1 MKKLLQM
8 IVRWLKMTFSFNVKG
23 LTPQDANISTGGGG
37 ETPTG
42 GVLPKNIAGL
52 VMCLDGEINSRSG
65 IHDESINGMQNL
77 VYTPFVGNTSTKGVL
92 EELSGTP
99 TFTDKS
105 CKLGGTMFVPCYQQ
119 TALTFEFVG
128 SFDTNVFDNIIS
140 QQLFTNSIYVGGYQ
154 IFATSTGLNYQVF
167 NAYNNMR
174 KDIVYLISWE
184 PNKTYHIAITDNFAT
199 TGATKF
205 YINGEEVTTI
215 INQDKTDGTCTTMA
229 TNIGV
234 MGVHSTVAKSV
245 YPVDSNG
252 EGCFYGEYT
261 NINAY
266 RLWSRALNS
275 DEIKQNYL
283 QDKKRFG

>member
-1 MKKLLQM
+1 
-8 IVRWLKMTFSFNVKG
+8 MTFSFNVKG

-154 IFATSTGLNYQVF
+154 IFVTTDGLHYQLF
-167 NAYNNMR
+167 DYNNT
-174 KDIVYLISWE
+174 
-184 PNKTYHIAITDNFAT
+184 NKKHFHCAIPLEANKIYHFSITDDFTT
-199 TGATKF
+199 TGSTKF
-205 YINGEEVTTI
+205 YINGEEVSTLV
-215 INQDKTDGTCTTMA
+215 NKDETDGTCTTMA
-229 TNIGV
+229 TNIGI

>member
-65 IHDESINGMQNL
+65 VHDESINGMQNL
-77 VYTPFVGNTSTKGVL
+77 VYAPYVEKSSTTGCREV
-92 EELSGTP
+92 LSGTP

-128 SFDTNVFDNIIS
+128 SFDTNVFNNIIG
-140 QQLFTNSIYVGGYQ
+140 QQLFTNSIYAGGYQ
-154 IFATSTGLNYQVF
+154 IFVTADELNYQLF
-167 NAYNNMR
+167 NSSNT
-174 KDIVYLISWE
+174 
-184 PNKTYHIAITDNFAT
+184 NKKHIRYAIPLEANKIYHFSITDDFAT
-199 TGATKF
+199 TGSTKF
-205 YINGEEVTTI
+205 YINGEEVSTV
-215 INQDKTDGTCTTMA
+215 INKDETGGTCTTRA
-229 TNIGV
+229 TNIGI
-234 MGVHSTVAKSV
+234 MGVHSTDAQSV
-245 YPVDSNG
+245 YPVTSNG
-252 EGCFYGEYT
+252 AGCFYGEYT
-261 NINAY
+261 NINTY
-266 RLWSRALNS
+266 RLWSRALTS

>member
-8 IVRWLKMTFSFNVKG
+8 IVRWLKMTFNFNVG
-23 LTPQDANISTGGGG
+23 GITPQDVNTGGGG

-42 GVLPKNIAGL
+42 GIFPKNIAGL

-77 VYTPFVGNTSTKGVL
+77 VYAPIVGNTSTKGVL
-92 EELSGTP
+92 EKLSGTP

-128 SFDTNVFDNIIS
+128 SFDTNVFNNIIG

-154 IFATSTGLNYQVF
+154 IFVTSTGLNYQVF
-167 NAYNNMR
+167 NDSNTIR
-174 KDIVYLISWE
+174 KNIVYSIVWE
-184 PNKTYHIAITDNFAT
+184 PNKIYHIAITDNFGT
-199 TGATKF
+199 TGSTKF
-205 YINGEEVTTI
+205 YINGEEVSTI
-215 INQDKTDGTCTTMA
+215 INKDETDGTCTTMA
-229 TNIGV
+229 TDIGI
-234 MGVHSTVAKSV
+234 MGVHSTIAQSV
-245 YPVDSNG
+245 YPVTSNG

-266 RLWSRALNS
+266 RLWSRALTAE
-275 DEIKQNYL
+275 EIKQNYL